1 MSDNP
6 PNPLRVLALVQQLQD
21 RFGPQEFGQIMQ
33 VLVALSFKRAGF
45 QVVKNTIGVPDLQAF
60 RGEVPTG
67 FAIEV
72 KTGESTISLSKRDL
86 EGVMSKGGTP
96 AVAVY
101 FLSDPTPR
109 WWLVD
114 AGSLKATTYR
124 RYEISSKP
132 VVDAGLDLTDQFSRV
147 LAEALSIAMEGPGPL
162 ARLLG
167 D

>member
-1 MSDNP
+1 MSDIP

-33 VLVALSFKRAGF
+33 ILVALSFKRAGF
-45 QVVKNTIGVPDLQAF
+45 QVVKNTIGVPDLQVF
-60 RGEVPTG
+60 RDEGPTG

-96 AVAVY
+96 AVAMY

-109 WWLVD
+109 WWLAD
-114 AGSLKATTYR
+114 ARSLKATTYR
-124 RYEISSKP
+124 RYDIISKP
-132 VVDAGLDLTDQFSRV
+132 ALDAGFDLSDQFSRV
-147 LAEALSIAMEGPGPL
+147 LAEKFSIAMEGPGPL
-162 ARLLG
+162 ARLLS